1 MPSLAIVAAAG
12 AQRAQPDIADLT
24 DEAARRVREC
34 ERRIEEQKQHIG
46 GLALVGDTTTE
57 ACFDLHRM
65 QLLLAVLNEMRR
77 RVASG
82 GPSATSTAPLQP
94 VVRRTGEDQRPHTR
108 GGWADPQTRRLEG
121 HGMRRDGA
129 AVVRLRPRL
138 IAGPGSRP
146 IR

>member
-1 MPSLAIVAAAG
+1 MPSLAIVAPAG
-12 AQRAQPDIADLT
+12 AQRAQPDIADLR

-34 ERRIEEQKQHIG
+34 ERRIEEQRQHIG

-77 RVASG
+77 RIASG
-82 GPSATSTAPLQP
+82 GPSAMRAAPLQQ
-94 VVRRTGEDQRPHTR
+94 VVRQTGGGQPLHTR
-108 GGWADPQTRRLEG
+108 AGWAGPQTRRLEG

-129 AVVRLRPRL
+129 AVVRLRPRP
-138 IAGPGSRP
+138 IPRPGART

>member
-12 AQRAQPDIADLT
+12 ARRAQPDIVDLR

-34 ERRIEEQKQHIG
+34 ERRIEEQKQRIG

-82 GPSATSTAPLQP
+82 GPSATSTAP
-94 VVRRTGEDQRPHTR
+94 
-108 GGWADPQTRRLEG
+108 TRRLEG
-121 HGMRRDGA
+121 HGMRRDAA
-129 AVVRLRPRL
+129 AVVRLQPRL
-138 IAGPGSRP
+138 IAGPGVRT